1 MVTKILEKV
10 KIHLQIKKTE
20 RIFSVFFYFW
30 REQLKYEIATP

>member
-20 RIFSVFFYFW
+20 RIFSVFFTL
-30 REQLKYEIATP
+30 EETVEI

>member
-20 RIFSVFFYFW
+20 RFFQFFLFW
-30 REQLKYEIATP
+30 KKQLKS